1 MATQKPTPEQLTK
14 LQEGYR
20 YVTIPAKDMLDYPMT
35 SIWINR
41 DEYKPGMT
49 HLLRG
54 DIADELERILA
65 KFQESTWR
73 LMRNKPHAESS
84 KQAGISMPPPE
95 DISFSG

>member
-1 MATQKPTPEQLTK
+1 MAQAKPTPEQLTK

-20 YVTIPAKDMLDYPMT
+20 YVTIPKMDMLDYPMT

-73 LMRNKPHAESS
+73 LMRNKPHDVSV
-84 KQAGISMPPPE
+84 KQSGVGMPPAE
-95 DISFSG
+95 DAAG